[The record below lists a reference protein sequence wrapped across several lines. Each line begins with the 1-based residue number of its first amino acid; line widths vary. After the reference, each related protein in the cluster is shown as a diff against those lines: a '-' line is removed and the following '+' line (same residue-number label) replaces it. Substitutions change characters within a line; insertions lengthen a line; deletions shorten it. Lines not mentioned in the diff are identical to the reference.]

1 MTKPA
6 FIYFPESTHLLIL
19 VDVLSRRERDAFIQI
34 HGRISR
40 GVTTAEEISGEDISF
55 PLDSSS
61 AWRFQSELSVPASR
75 ERSASKRRGRIEC
88 GKRRGRILPRKSI
101 FFVETSFRWG
111 RFKRR
116 EAASLARKHVLSTA
130 ALLAPLGSS
139 VAWRILCSV
148 VNGFYERGLLVSNVR
163 SRGLRVHR
171 SLFSVRVRE
180 DFSFSSFSPS
190 FFRNRWDSRDAQR

>member
-61 AWRFQSELSVPASR
+61 AWRFQSELSVPASC

-101 FFVETSFRWG
+101 FFVETSFR
-111 RFKRR
+111 
-116 EAASLARKHVLSTA
+116 
-130 ALLAPLGSS
+130 
-139 VAWRILCSV
+139 
-148 VNGFYERGLLVSNVR
+148 
-163 SRGLRVHR
+163 
-171 SLFSVRVRE
+171 
-180 DFSFSSFSPS
+180 
-190 FFRNRWDSRDAQR
+190 